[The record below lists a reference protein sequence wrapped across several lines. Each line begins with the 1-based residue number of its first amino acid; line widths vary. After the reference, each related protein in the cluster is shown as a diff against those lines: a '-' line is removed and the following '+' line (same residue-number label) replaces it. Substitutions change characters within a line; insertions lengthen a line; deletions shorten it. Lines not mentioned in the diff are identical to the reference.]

1 MRTYIEYTDRA
12 KSFPLKVRTP
22 VTHTQPFSLQ
32 WYPEVTHFCKGV
44 PIIVVGCKIDLRKDK
59 VLVNTLRKKRL
70 EPVTYHRVGRKL
82 AVDERHLGREPQDT
96 SLLCQAFSTLRVL
109 EGVSSQEGSALGN
122 RTQNT
127 QGVLTGQI
135 SNMYST
141 DETKVHVIFD
151 PSLQYMD

>member
-1 MRTYIEYTDRA
+1 M
-12 KSFPLKVRTP
+12 
-22 VTHTQPFSLQ
+22 THTQPFSLQ

-96 SLLCQAFSTLRVL
+96 SLLCQAFSTQGLGGRQQSGRVSTWKQNP
-109 EGVSSQEGSALGN
+109 EYSRSSD
-122 RTQNT
+122 RT
-127 QGVLTGQI
+127 
-135 SNMYST
+135 
-141 DETKVHVIFD
+141 DK
-151 PSLQYMD
+151 